1 MSKLLIVE
9 SPSKAKTLKK
19 YLGSDFEVLASYG
32 HVRDLIPKNGAVD
45 PTDNFAM
52 KYDIIERNSKHVDA
66 IAKAVKSADS
76 IYLATDPDREGEA
89 ISWHIA
95 EILKSKNL
103 LKNKVMKRVVFHE
116 ITKSAV
122 EHAIAEP
129 RDISMPMVNAQQARR
144 ALDYLVGFN
153 LSPLLWKK
161 IRRGL
166 SAGRVQSPALRLIVE
181 RELEIEAF
189 KSQEYWSIHLD
200 ALKHSHSF
208 NAKLVLLNN
217 EKVEQ
222 FSVINHDQQS
232 DIVGKLLLA
241 SAGKTTV
248 SRVEKKQRSRSPAAP
263 FTTSTLQQEAV
274 RKLGFTTSRAMRV
287 AQQLYEGVD
296 VGTGTVGLI
305 TYMRT
310 DSFSMAAEAV
320 IQIREY
326 VKKNFDAEYLPKSPI
341 MYKTKSKSAQ
351 EAHEAIRPTDISR
364 APAKVRQFLT
374 DEQFKLYEMIWK
386 RALACQMSPAK
397 FDAVSVD
404 LSVGSEAN
412 LFRATGQT
420 LVFPGFIAVY
430 MEGTDDEEEEGESK
444 LPHLETGEVL
454 SVEKIYGDQHF
465 TEPPPRY
472 GEASLVKILEEY
484 GIGRPSTYANIIS
497 TLQDREYVLLDK
509 KRFTPTDVGRVV
521 NKFLT
526 EHFTKY
532 VDYDFTANLENA
544 LDSVAD
550 GEREWIPL
558 MDEFWQGFNQQLL
571 SKADVDR
578 PGNELIGE
586 ACPKCGEPLQKQLSR
601 YGSFIGCT
609 GYNNTPKCDYKRSI
623 DGAANAGSDPVVI
636 GVDAETAKD
645 IYLMNGPYGPYI
657 QLGIAVEGDKKKP
670 KRVSVPKEVSIAN
683 LDLETANML
692 LSLPRDLGLHPV
704 TNKKVIANI
713 GRFGPYIN
721 HDAKFKSI
729 PKSDSVFTIDLEAAV
744 TLLAAAN
751 TGPAPLCSLG
761 NHPTEDGQIEVF
773 AGRYGPYVQH
783 GKVRATLPKSVEPEA
798 LTLEEALE
806 LLNAKA
812 AKDVP
817 AKKAPAKKT
826 AAKKTAAKKI
836 VSNKPAAKKE
846 AKPKGD
852 KTKVVINGEK
862 PAVKRKVLKKTVVK
876 KSIAKIP
883 VAKA

>member
-45 PTDNFAM
+45 TANDFAM

-66 IAKAVKSADS
+66 IAKAVKNADS

-103 LKNKVMKRVVFHE
+103 LKNKLMKRVVFHE

-200 ALKHSHSF
+200 ALKHSHGF
-208 NAKLVLLNN
+208 TAKLIQLNN
-217 EKVEQ
+217 QKVEQ
-222 FSVINHDQQS
+222 FTVINHDQQS

-287 AQQLYEGVD
+287 AQQLYEGMD
-296 VGTGTVGLI
+296 VGGGTVGLI

-310 DSFSMAAEAV
+310 DSFSIAAEAV
-320 IQIREY
+320 TQIRDY
-326 VKKNFDAEYLPKSPI
+326 VKKNFDAEYLPKVAI
-341 MYKTKSKSAQ
+341 QYKTKSKSAQ

-364 APAKVRQFLT
+364 IPASVRQYLT

-386 RALACQMSPAK
+386 RALACQMAPAK

-404 LSVGSEAN
+404 LNVGSDAN
-412 LFRATGQT
+412 LFRASGQT

-430 MEGTDDEEEEGESK
+430 MEGKDDEEEEGESK

-454 SVEKIYGDQHF
+454 TVEKIYGDQHF

-484 GIGRPSTYANIIS
+484 GIGRPSTYASIIS

-532 VDYDFTANLENA
+532 VDYDFTANLEDA
-544 LDSVAD
+544 LDSVAE
-550 GEREWIPL
+550 GKREWLPL
-558 MDEFWQGFNQQLL
+558 MAEFWQGFSQQLL
-571 SKADVDR
+571 SKADVER
-578 PGNELIGE
+578 PGNELIDE
-586 ACPKCGEPLQKQLSR
+586 DCPKCGKPLQKQLSR
-601 YGSFIGCT
+601 FGTFIGCT
-609 GYNNTPKCDYKRSI
+609 GYNDDPKCDYKRSLN
-623 DGAANAGSDPVVI
+623 GAAQVGSDPVII
-636 GVDAETAKD
+636 GNDDESGKE
-645 IYLMNGPYGPYI
+645 IMLMNGPYGPYL
-657 QLGIAVEGDKKKP
+657 QLGLAVEGDKKKP
-670 KRVSVPKEVSIAN
+670 KRVSVPKEIP
-683 LDLETANML
+683 LTDMTLETAKMV

-704 TNKKVIANI
+704 TNKKIVANI
-713 GRFGPYIN
+713 GRFGPYVN

-729 PKSDSVFTIDLEAAV
+729 PKTDSVFTIDLDGAV
-744 TLLAAAN
+744 ALLAAAH

-783 GKVRATLPKSVEPEA
+783 GKIRATLPKSVEPES
-798 LTLEEALE
+798 LTLDEALE
-806 LLNAKA
+806 LLMAKA
-812 AKDVP
+812 QKE
-817 AKKAPAKKT
+817 APAKKT
-826 AAKKTAAKKI
+826 
-836 VSNKPAAKKE
+836 V
-846 AKPKGD
+846 
-852 KTKVVINGEK
+852 TKK
-862 PAVKRKVLKKTVVK
+862 PAVKKAPVK
-876 KSIAKIP
+876 KPAA
-883 VAKA
+883 AKATVKKPAATKTATKKPATKKATSKKAITQ